1 MCCTKRRSR
10 WSDGGRLFPVTLT
23 ASQAWWWMKRLHW
36 GWHQVNHPPRTHITL
51 SAEAQTQI
59 QCNQRRDRPLLLLS
73 LHSDPFYYPLLSSSC
88 LSLFMH
94 FSVLSKQKVSAI
106 WTSCY
111 SLWGILGRTCP
122 RACLS
127 AWPDPDS
134 PLHGWKNERLTAG
147 QRAPYASCV
156 CVNRSE
162 TVTLPSSKT
171 GAYTSGVS
179 KHSHGGMNK

>member
-10 WSDGGRLFPVTLT
+10 QNDGGRLFPVTFT
-23 ASQAWWWMKRLHW
+23 ASQAWWCMKKLYW
-36 GWHQVNHPPRTHITL
+36 GWRQVNHPPWTHVTL
-51 SAEAQTQI
+51 PAAAQTQI

-88 LSLFMH
+88 LSLYAFLCPLQTEGFCH
-94 FSVLSKQKVSAI
+94 LNFLLFIQGH
-106 WTSCY
+106 
-111 SLWGILGRTCP
+111 LGIRP

-134 PLHGWKNERLTAG
+134 PLYGWKNERLTAG

-156 CVNRSE
+156 RVNRSE